1 MIFNLKLNYRVKR
14 QTEVYVDCYRTGNL
28 DMYNPKW
35 SKAKKQ
41 LQGYICESLK
51 DRIDFHIINYR
62 KAHDQLGRAVITVD
76 KKEVLN
82 MCTITSDIA
91 LIRKERDIRRNQ
103 NIEYDVYNQNQ
114 NYEIGVQAHNLI
126 KAEGIFAQYDFFD
139 SLEQY
144 FNSSIEKSL
153 VSTDMVVKILS
164 LIDRRIGKRTL
175 EKLNESIKSESDII
189 KYFYQLRCD
198 AEGLNL
204 SIG

>member
-1 MIFNLKLNYRVKR
+1 M
-14 QTEVYVDCYRTGNL
+14 EDYVDWYEKENVN
-28 DMYNPKW
+28 MYHPKW

-41 LQGYICESLK
+41 LKSFICKSLK

-91 LIRKERDIRRNQ
+91 LYRKEWDIRHNQ
-103 NIEYDVYNQNQ
+103 NIEYDVHDRNQ

-139 SLEQY
+139 SLEEY
-144 FNSSIEKSL
+144 FSSSIEKSL
-153 VSTDMVVKILS
+153 ISTDMVIKILS
-164 LIDRRIGKRTL
+164 LIDRRTGKRTL
-175 EKLNESIKSESDII
+175 QKLNESIKSENDMI

-198 AEGLNL
+198 AEGLNVNPY
-204 SIG
+204 SVS